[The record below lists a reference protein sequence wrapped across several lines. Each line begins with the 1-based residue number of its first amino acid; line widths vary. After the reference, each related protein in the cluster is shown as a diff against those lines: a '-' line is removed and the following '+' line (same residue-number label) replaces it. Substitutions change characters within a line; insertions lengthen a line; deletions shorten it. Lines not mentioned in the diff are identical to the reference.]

1 MDEIFGNV
9 YDKKRLAPGQLTGSD
24 STALRHDCS
33 TLGGNSGSVVLSLRT
48 GEAVG
53 LHFAGRFLVSNFAV
67 PSTVVAD
74 RLERVLSGRTRPGPV
89 QPSVPDRPAPTIPQ
103 VAPAPRA
110 ETRLSVVVP
119 LRVTVEVGNPYADG
133 DDKRDR
139 LTNGSSTL
147 ETDDDVFTEAVP
159 ADYRD
164 RLGYEDSFLGDPLPM
179 PSVTSGRDDVLTF
192 TVDGK
197 TEDVLRYEH
206 FAVMMSRS
214 RRLCLFSA
222 VNIDGLQ
229 SVSMPRVGWRTDPRI
244 PLGAQ
249 ILKECYGAEP
259 KFSRGHMTRREDP
272 VWGPGVT
279 ASKAN
284 ADSMHVTNT
293 VPQMQPFNGGVWLE
307 LENYALQ
314 NARKDDMRI
323 SVFTGPFLTSEDPTR
338 FGVQVPIEFWK
349 VIAFIH
355 DETRQLC
362 ATGYTMSQQDFL
374 REEEFVFGKHKT
386 SQRSIA
392 SIEQRTGLSFGP
404 LAALDPLEDNE
415 GLVSEL
421 TDVRQIRFIGR

>member
-1 MDEIFGNV
+1 M
-9 YDKKRLAPGQLTGSD
+9 
-24 STALRHDCS
+24 
-33 TLGGNSGSVVLSLRT
+33 
-48 GEAVG
+48 
-53 LHFAGRFLVSNFAV
+53 
-67 PSTVVAD
+67 
-74 RLERVLSGRTRPGPV
+74 
-89 QPSVPDRPAPTIPQ
+89 PA
-103 VAPAPRA
+103 
-110 ETRLSVVVP
+110 
-119 LRVTVEVGNPYADG
+119 
-133 DDKRDR
+133 
-139 LTNGSSTL
+139 
-147 ETDDDVFTEAVP
+147 
-159 ADYRD
+159 
-164 RLGYEDSFLGDPLPM
+164 
-179 PSVTSGRDDVLTF
+179 VTSGQDDVLTF
-192 TVDGK
+192 TVDGN
-197 TEDVLRYEH
+197 TENVLRYEH

-229 SVSMPRVGWRTDPRI
+229 SISMPRVGWRTDPRI
-244 PLGAQ
+244 PIGAQ
-249 ILKECYGAEP
+249 IHKECYGAEP

-272 VWGPGVT
+272 VWGPRDA

-284 ADSMHVTNT
+284 ADSMHVTNA

-323 SVFTGPFLTSEDPTR
+323 SVFTGPFLTNEDPIR
-338 FGVQVPIEFWK
+338 FGVQIPTEFWK

-404 LAALDPLEDNE
+404 LAALDPLEDTE